1 MTMMELKAM
10 KLAQLIILVDQ
21 FRDELYEELL
31 IHHGNQAN
39 EILRAVQNEL
49 F

>member
-1 MTMMELKAM
+1 MIELKAM

-21 FRDELYEELL
+21 FRDELYEEFL
-31 IHHGNQAN
+31 IRHGNQAD